1 MIETHPFKTFEF
13 IKNYFT
19 KNGDPV
25 RFSQYDSWF
34 YPHGEGNG
42 LKEWEIRT
50 DEGFFPNGGEAAFQ
64 KHGYPLVAHNR
75 WFGPDNVYDKVSENF
90 SFSSKTF
97 SRNYES
103 FN

>member
-1 MIETHPFKTFEF
+1 MLPVLQNFILVRKMIETHPFKTFEF

-64 KHGYPLVAHNR
+64 KHGL
-75 WFGPDNVYDKVSENF
+75 F
-90 SFSSKTF
+90 
-97 SRNYES
+97 
-103 FN
+103 